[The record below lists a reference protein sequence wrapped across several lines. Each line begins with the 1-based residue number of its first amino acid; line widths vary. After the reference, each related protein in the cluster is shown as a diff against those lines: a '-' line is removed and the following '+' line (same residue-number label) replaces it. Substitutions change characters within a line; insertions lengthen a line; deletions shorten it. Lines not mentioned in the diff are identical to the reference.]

1 MQLKNRKQNHAQ
13 IWIQMQRQIPA
24 SKYMLRVGGEGG
36 VAGGAEGLLKEMLF
50 PQRKAEYLHLARGKF
65 SGGSINQFLKI

>member
-1 MQLKNRKQNHAQ
+1 
-13 IWIQMQRQIPA
+13 
-24 SKYMLRVGGEGG
+24 VGGEGG

>member
-1 MQLKNRKQNHAQ
+1 MHRYGYRCKG
-13 IWIQMQRQIPA
+13 
-24 SKYMLRVGGEGG
+24 KYLHLSTCCEWAGKGG
-36 VAGGAEGLLKEMLF
+36 VAGGAGGLLKEMLF